1 MMKRSSST
9 MKEAATYTTYL
20 SQLDVA
26 SSVAVRQRQNIVPVS
41 VENWSTFS
49 VMFHMLTKSRT
60 QVWHSSWKYW
70 GSVAVHS
77 EPRYWPKTGP
87 LGQTN
92 SRSVGL
98 QANGS
103 GLAPGSVPL
112 ATLTMS

>member
-1 MMKRSSST
+1 MSSST
-9 MKEAATYTTYL
+9 MKEAAAYTTYL
-20 SQLDVA
+20 SQVDVA
-26 SSVAVRQRQNIVPVS
+26 SRVAVRQRQNIVPVS
-41 VENWSTFS
+41 VAKRLTFS

-77 EPRYWPKTGP
+77 ELRYWPKIGP

-98 QANGS
+98 QASWS
-103 GLAPGSVPL
+103 GLAP
-112 ATLTMS
+112 